1 MTKIVFFRSDGFYYG
16 FEEQGHTGYGEEGD
30 DVLCA
35 ALSAMT
41 MLIINTIEVAF
52 DSDFVYE
59 IDEKTTDIRVKA
71 KAALPEYEDDELKRY
86 AVSGM
91 FLGYYK
97 QLEDMLEEYYDYLDL
112 AIEDRP
118 Y

>member
-1 MTKIVFFRSDGFYYG
+1 M
-16 FEEQGHTGYGEEGD
+16 
-30 DVLCA
+30 
-35 ALSAMT
+35 
-41 MLIINTIEVAF
+41 
-52 DSDFVYE
+52 
-59 IDEKTTDIRVKA
+59 
-71 KAALPEYEDDELKRY
+71 PEYEDDELKRY